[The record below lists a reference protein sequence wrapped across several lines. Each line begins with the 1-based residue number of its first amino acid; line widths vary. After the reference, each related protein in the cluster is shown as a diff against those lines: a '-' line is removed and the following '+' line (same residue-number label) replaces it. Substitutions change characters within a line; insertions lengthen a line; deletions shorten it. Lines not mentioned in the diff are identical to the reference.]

1 MTRHRGPESKDWPK
15 EKQHRKE
22 ARNSKK
28 NTGLLPKMRPK
39 EVHGF
44 GHLTRRSLNVS
55 TLLLKERFGRCNQY
69 ITAFSSDT

>member
-28 NTGLLPKMRPK
+28 KHRAASKDAT
-39 EVHGF
+39 
-44 GHLTRRSLNVS
+44 
-55 TLLLKERFGRCNQY
+55 
-69 ITAFSSDT
+69 